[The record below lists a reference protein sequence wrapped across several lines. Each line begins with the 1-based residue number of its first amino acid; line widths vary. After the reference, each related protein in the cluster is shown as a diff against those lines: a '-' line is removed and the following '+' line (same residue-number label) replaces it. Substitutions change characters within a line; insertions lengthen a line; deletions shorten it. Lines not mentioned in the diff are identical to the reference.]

1 MARASLKNQQAM
13 LENLNKSIL
22 KMSENFDKFIELQT
36 KSTKATRA
44 NTESLKKN
52 ADAILEEGQ
61 AYTRRGAI
69 LKAVADQN
77 NNVVNL
83 GINTLR
89 QYRKAGGTTLEYF
102 AAFLSG
108 SGEQL
113 RVLNVEVASVRRI
126 FFGFFRGSFTFFNK
140 AATFMN
146 GIGSTLR
153 LVRKET
159 DATTKAGKRS
169 GGVFKTLFSDF
180 DRATSQIKAAQTAQ
194 ETFYRRSVTAQTKVL
209 GIGLPPDAAERQLI
223 GRKQAERTLRSK
235 RMRMG
240 ANIATLGAF
249 DNLSGRAAGFTEPL
263 EKMLKGFFGV
273 VKVIFTKA
281 TADLLVKGF
290 KGLFIGATKF
300 FILFFRFT
308 LMATLVMT
316 GIFVIVMALKEPLKM
331 AFEVIQQAIIPT
343 LTIIAN
349 GFMTVWEGIQE
360 IYRGF
365 VEGDLF
371 AVIGGVWTIA
381 WGLLQIAFGVITTLV
396 TGVLAFIVGF
406 LKAAINSFV
415 TYIFD
420 FSGGLRKQL
429 GKIVIIGGLILG
441 LIFGFPAVL
450 ALAVVTSIGVLLSKL
465 NPFGRAIGGVVAAG
479 ETTLVGERGPELVKL
494 PTGSRVMTNNQSKRI
509 GGNTTINVTINARD
523 TSDNE
528 MRRIADKIGR
538 MINNKINRNVGAS
551 SLR

>member
-1 MARASLKNQQAM
+1 MRQMDFIKQQKM
-13 LENLNKSIL
+13 LDALNKSIL
-22 KMSENFDKFIELQT
+22 QMSENFANMTEQQKESTKETNKNT
-36 KSTKATRA
+36 KSLKESAT
-44 NTESLKKN
+44 
-52 ADAILEEGQ
+52 AILKEGQ
-61 AYTRRGAI
+61 AYTRRGA
-69 LKAVADQN
+69 LLTAVAKEN

-83 GINTLR
+83 GLKTLR
-89 QYRKAGGTTLEYF
+89 QYRDAGGTTLEYF

-126 FFGFFRGSFTFFNK
+126 FFGFFRGSFTFFNR

-153 LVRKET
+153 LVRGET
-159 DATTKAGKRS
+159 EATTKAGKKS

-180 DRATSQIKAAQTAQ
+180 DRATSQIKAAQ
-194 ETFYRRSVTAQTKVL
+194 SAQTSLKDRIAKNPVL
-209 GIGLPPDAAERQLI
+209 ALDDPTKLANRLA
-223 GRKQAERTLRSK
+223 GREKAERTLRRK
-235 RMRMG
+235 RMG
-240 ANIATLGAF
+240 IAGNIATLGAF
-249 DNLSGRAAGFTEPL
+249 DNLAGRTAKFSESPL
-263 EKMLKGFFGV
+263 AKMAKSFFGV
-273 VKVIFTKA
+273 AQVVFSKA

-331 AFEVIQQAIIPT
+331 AFEVIQQAIIPA
-343 LTIIAN
+343 LNFIVG
-349 GFMTVWEGIQE
+349 GFMTVWDGIQE

-381 WGLLQIAFGVITTLV
+381 WGLLQIAFGVIATLV
-396 TGVLAFIVGF
+396 TGVLSFIAGF
-406 LKAAINSFV
+406 LKGAIEGFIS
-415 TYIFD
+415 YIID
-420 FSGGLRKQL
+420 TSGGLKKQL
-429 GKIVIIGGLILG
+429 GKLVIVGGLILG

-494 PTGSRVMTNNQSKRI
+494 PVGSRVMTNNQSKRI